1 MLCTITTPRFGM
13 VLLLVLVQ
21 VMATG
26 SAIAAN
32 DKKDGNV
39 QTKRLQQKINALE
52 QQSSQL
58 SQAKSELEGELNH
71 AKQSAETA
79 NRKAVSLDKTL
90 KAAEDDKAELAGK
103 LTQSE
108 QKLTETA
115 DTLRLTMEAK
125 NQLEASLSERT
136 QELSACSTKNESLH
150 RVGIDLIKQYK
161 EKSCLNSLLQ
171 NEPLTQLKGA
181 EAENMLEEYREK
193 LDQELVNQ
201 QPAGCQN
208 PAQQKADVQNAVQQ
222 QKADIQKVEQ
232 NNIEQKKTESL
243 KVGQQS
249 SLDRIT
255 RKVEKFFEQL
265 EW

>member
-1 MLCTITTPRFGM
+1 
-13 VLLLVLVQ
+13 VLKL
-21 VMATG
+21 
-26 SAIAAN
+26 
-32 DKKDGNV
+32 
-39 QTKRLQQKINALE
+39 KI
-52 QQSSQL
+52 
-58 SQAKSELEGELNH
+58 
-71 AKQSAETA
+71 
-79 NRKAVSLDKTL
+79 
-90 KAAEDDKAELAGK
+90 
-103 LTQSE
+103 
-108 QKLTETA
+108 
-115 DTLRLTMEAK
+115 
-125 NQLEASLSERT
+125 
-136 QELSACSTKNESLH
+136 
-150 RVGIDLIKQYK
+150 
-161 EKSCLNSLLQ
+161 SLLQ